1 MYFFSFQGSR
11 QLFILAGQRIKEY
24 LTDFFMYNID
34 NDTVTY
40 ISDGTRKDSSSVPAA
55 GFTQK
60 ATIDPHLNQIHV
72 LSVCKNL
79 YLNDLTNSLDIC

>member
-1 MYFFSFQGSR
+1 
-11 QLFILAGQRIKEY
+11 
-24 LTDFFMYNID
+24 MYNID
-34 NDTVTY
+34 TDTVTY

-72 LSVCKNL
+72 LSVCEIWVDGKNGREGL
-79 YLNDLTNSLDIC
+79 GNGLGKEKDLWTRYLQL